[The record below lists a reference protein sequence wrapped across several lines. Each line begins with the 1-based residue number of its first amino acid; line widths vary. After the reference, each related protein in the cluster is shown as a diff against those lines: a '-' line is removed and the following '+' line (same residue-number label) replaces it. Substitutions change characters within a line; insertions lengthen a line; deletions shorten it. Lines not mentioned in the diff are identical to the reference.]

1 MLNLAVQLTQNSS
14 NNNTS
19 QVKEWHR
26 FVRIFIARP
35 AVTMGCFILLLFII
49 VAVFA
54 RWLAPFNPN
63 QMNMMVT
70 LAQPGIDGYLLGT
83 DTLGRDVLSR
93 LIFGARIALIVGFVT
108 TTISAVVGITLGIT
122 AGYFGGWVNTIIMRA
137 TDALIAFPRVLLAL
151 VIASVLGGGI
161 RNLIIALS
169 ITAISQY
176 TRMTNGVTLSLKEN
190 DYVLAGRVMG
200 ASDIRQMAT
209 HILPNALAPLIVQMT
224 LQLGFMI
231 LSEAGLSFLGVGVNP
246 PTAAWGSMVF
256 EGYPYLQENPALSLA
271 PGVAIIL
278 VVFACNMVGDGLRDA
293 LDPKLRG
300 QI

>member
-1 MLNLAVQLTQNSS
+1 MAAQTTQNTLKDS
-14 NNNTS
+14 TPRIT
-19 QVKEWHR
+19 EWHR
-26 FVRIFIARP
+26 LFRVFTARP
-35 AVTMGCFILLLFII
+35 GVSIGCFILFLFLI

-54 RWLAPFNPN
+54 GWLAPFDPN
-63 QMNMMVT
+63 QMDMFST
-70 LAQPGIDGYLLGT
+70 LSKPGVGGHLLGT
-83 DTLGRDVLSR
+83 DPLGRDILSR
-93 LIFGARIALIVGFVT
+93 LIYGARIALIVGFVT
-108 TTISAVVGITLGIT
+108 TTISAVVGIALGIT
-122 AGYFGGWVNTIIMRA
+122 AGYFGGWVNTIIMRL

-151 VIASVLGGGI
+151 VIAAVLGGGV

-169 ITAISQY
+169 IGAISQY

-190 DYVLAGRVMG
+190 DYMLAGRVMG
-200 ASDIRQMAT
+200 AGNLRQMAF
-209 HILPNALAPLIVQMT
+209 HLLPNALAPLIVQMT

-256 EGYPYLQENPALSLA
+256 EGYPYLQENWILSLA

-300 QI
+300 KI

>member
-1 MLNLAVQLTQNSS
+1 VFT
-14 NNNTS
+14 
-19 QVKEWHR
+19 
-26 FVRIFIARP
+26 ARP
-35 AVTMGCFILLLFII
+35 GVSIGCFILFLFLI

-54 RWLAPFNPN
+54 GWLAPFDPN
-63 QMNMMVT
+63 QMDMFST
-70 LAQPGIDGYLLGT
+70 LSKPGVGGHLLGT
-83 DTLGRDVLSR
+83 DPLGRDILSR
-93 LIFGARIALIVGFVT
+93 LIYGARIALIVGFVT
-108 TTISAVVGITLGIT
+108 TTISAVVGIALGIT
-122 AGYFGGWVNTIIMRA
+122 AGYFGGWVNTIIMRL

-151 VIASVLGGGI
+151 VIAAVLGGGV

-169 ITAISQY
+169 IGAISQY

-190 DYVLAGRVMG
+190 DYMLAGRVMG
-200 ASDIRQMAT
+200 AGNLRQMAF
-209 HILPNALAPLIVQMT
+209 HLLPNALAPLIVQMT

-256 EGYPYLQENPALSLA
+256 EGYPYLQENWILSLA

-300 QI
+300 KI